1 MHLELPERLHSTRD
15 LLMRSLPVH
24 AHEKAPAMP
33 ADLAD
38 DLMARF
44 APKKTVVTR
53 VVGKTSLLEKV
64 RAFLATPAFG
74 VAAAAVV
81 MLGVAAPMISD
92 KPAAQETFRGADS
105 TAVAAKAVTVL
116 FVGTNRALQSAVE
129 NSGNFEPSAF
139 RSAVDLASAQEV
151 AGPKVVIDFNTEK
164 IHAVDASGAETY
176 STRIPAET
184 DKVAGAVADAVS
196 RL

>member
-24 AHEKAPAMP
+24 PLEKAPAMP
-33 ADLAD
+33 AGLAD
-38 DLMARF
+38 DLMARH
-44 APKKTVVTR
+44 APKAAVIKR
-53 VVGKTSLLEKV
+53 VVATTSLLEKV
-64 RAFLATPAFG
+64 RTFLATPAFG
-74 VAAAAVV
+74 VAAAAAVV
-81 MLGVAAPMISD
+81 LGVAVPMIS
-92 KPAAQETFRGADS
+92 KPVPQESFRGMDS
-105 TAVAAKAVTVL
+105 TAVSGDAVTIL

-151 AGPKVVIDFNTEK
+151 AGAKVVIDFNTEK
-164 IHAVDASGAETY
+164 IHAVDATGAETY
-176 STRIPAET
+176 SARIPAET
-184 DKVAGAVADAVS
+184 DKVANAVADAVS